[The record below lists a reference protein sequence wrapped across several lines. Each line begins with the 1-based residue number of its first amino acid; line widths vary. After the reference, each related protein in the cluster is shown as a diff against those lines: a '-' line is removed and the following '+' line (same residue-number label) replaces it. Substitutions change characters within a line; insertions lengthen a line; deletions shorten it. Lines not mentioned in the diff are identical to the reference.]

1 MHLDG
6 PADRSG
12 RIQEGD
18 ILVAVEGESVAGK
31 GLSFL
36 SGRIPG
42 PLNSIVKLT
51 FNHGESNFVTDLY
64 PRTPFYFTSMSQI

>member
-12 RIQEGD
+12 KIQEGD
-18 ILVAVEGESVAGK
+18 VLVAVEGESVAGK

-36 SGRIPG
+36 SSRIPG

-51 FNHGESNFVTDLY
+51 FNHGQSKY
-64 PRTPFYFTSMSQI
+64 GC

>member
-1 MHLDG
+1 MHQDG

-12 RIQEGD
+12 KIQEGD
-18 ILVAVEGESVAGK
+18 VLVAVEGECVGGR

-36 SGRIPG
+36 SSRIPG

-51 FNHGESNFVTDLY
+51 FNHGESKYVHDAPTFML
-64 PRTPFYFTSMSQI
+64 